1 MKAIDRFCIENIY
14 IKEFKD
20 IKECKINSIPVN
32 APWIFLT
39 GENGK
44 GKTVFLQAIATGLH
58 PIDNIINETQSDIG
72 ENGSILIKIYGG
84 DPYGV
89 LRNNEGILQ
98 FIGLKNFIIISCY
111 GPSRLQTLTESGQNE
126 RVGSVPGLSRLF
138 GDHTFLKNIDF
149 ELIKW
154 ELKKDSSQIITEE
167 KNKIKAKLN
176 FTKRLLIEMLDLDNI
191 IIDVSNDKVFYKEK
205 GTDDSVLEGVRSFE
219 LGAGY
224 RNLLGFVGDMIL
236 NLSTLQEEI
245 IDPSQLYGIVII
257 DEIELHLHPKLQKSL
272 PGILSKYFPLIQFI
286 ASTHSPIPLLGAP
299 EGSVFLKVD
308 RTKEDGIVISRLEK
322 LEKEIKYLQP
332 NAVFSSDIFDFDN
345 IESSQIE
352 DISDIRSED
361 HYRDIEVNDKIREK
375 LKSLDDKS
383 IFPENLFTKD

>member
-1 MKAIDRFCIENIY
+1 MKDLDRFCIENIY
-14 IKEFKD
+14 IKDFKD
-20 IKECKINSIPVN
+20 IKECKINSFPVN
-32 APWIFLT
+32 TPWIFLT
-39 GENGK
+39 GENGM

-58 PIDNIINETQSDIG
+58 PIDHQINDTQSDIG
-72 ENGSILIKIYGG
+72 ENGRIQIKIYGG
-84 DPYGV
+84 NTFGIKRDI
-89 LRNNEGILQ
+89 NGILK
-98 FIGLKNFIIISCY
+98 FIGLSNFIIISCY

-126 RVGSVPGLSRLF
+126 RVGSVPGIGRLF
-138 GDHTFLKNIDF
+138 GAHTFLKNIDF

-154 ELKKDSSQIITEE
+154 ELKKDSSQISTEE
-167 KNKIKAKLN
+167 KTKIKAKLN
-176 FTKRLLIEMLDLDNI
+176 FTKRLLIEMLDLDDI
-191 IIDVSNDKVFYKEK
+191 IIDITEDKVLYKEK
-205 GTDDSVLEGVRSFE
+205 GTNDSPLEGVRSFE

-236 NLSTLQEEI
+236 NLSNLQESTL
-245 IDPSQLYGIVII
+245 DASQLYGIVII

-299 EGSVFLKVD
+299 EGSIFLKVD
-308 RTKEDGIVISRLEK
+308 RTMEDGIVISRLEK

-332 NAVFSSDIFDFDN
+332 NAVFSSDIFDFDS

-352 DISDIRSED
+352 DISEIRSED
-361 HYRDIEVNDKIREK
+361 HYRDIGINDNIKEK
-375 LKSLDDKS
+375 LKTLDDES